1 MTRSIMPAQASRS
14 VTFRLGLDLYND
26 LSALAAEDR
35 RSLNGMAAVLL
46 EEALNA
52 RKEKEAHG

>member
-35 RSLNGMAAVLL
+35 RSLNGIVTILL
-46 EEALNA
+46 EEAVTARQENA
-52 RKEKEAHG
+52 RG

>member
-14 VTFRLGLDLYND
+14 VTFRMGLDLYND

-35 RSLNGMAAVLL
+35 RSLNGIVTILL
-46 EEALNA
+46 EEAVTARQENA
-52 RKEKEAHG
+52 RG

>member
-35 RSLNGMAAVLL
+35 RSLNGIVTILL
-46 EEALNA
+46 EEAINN
-52 RKEKEAHG
+52 RQEKTHG